1 MSTTETTMATAIE
14 TESTSPSPSP
24 SSRQQASHNGRSATS
39 EPEKPSTKKKIV
51 LPIVGVLALILLFWA
66 FQKWNYG
73 RSHQT
78 TDNAQVDGHIVPVLA
93 KVGGY
98 VNAVGVSEN
107 DHVKAGQLLV
117 QLDDA
122 DYRVRLQQ
130 AQAELA
136 AAEATGGGGG
146 FSGQAQS
153 QVQSAAGQRAALD
166 AQIGAARANA
176 NKADLDLARAR
187 ELADKQIISKQQLDA
202 AQATS
207 AVAHANLL
215 AAERQAAAAGG
226 TVNTAEAGVRVAN
239 ARTLAARASMANS
252 QLQLDYTRITAPA
265 SGEVSRKQVEVGQLV
280 APGQPLMSIVA
291 DTGVWVTA
299 NFKETQLA
307 TIRPGQPVEFEIDA
321 YGGCVGEGKVASV
334 SGATG
339 AKFALLPPDNATGNF
354 TKVVQRVPVRIA
366 VTKPCAGNHPLRP
379 GLSAVVHIDTSN
391 R

>member
-1 MSTTETTMATAIE
+1 MATAIE
-14 TESTSPSPSP
+14 SGAPTSP
-24 SSRQQASHNGRSATS
+24 RNGRSATA
-39 EPEKPSTKKKIV
+39 EPDKPSTKKKFVVPIVIV
-51 LPIVGVLALILLFWA
+51 LGLVLGFWA

-73 RSHQT
+73 RSHES

-98 VNAVGVSEN
+98 VKTVNVNEN
-107 DHVKAGQLLV
+107 DHVNTGQLLV

-122 DYRVRLQQ
+122 DYRVRFQQ
-130 AQAELA
+130 AQADLA
-136 AAEATGGGGG
+136 AAEATAGGGG
-146 FSGQAQS
+146 FSGQAEA
-153 QVQSAAGQRAALD
+153 QVQSATGQRAALD

-176 NKADLDLARAR
+176 NKADADLARAR
-187 ELADKQIISKQQLDA
+187 ELAAKQIISRQQLDA
-202 AQATS
+202 AQATA
-207 AVAHANLL
+207 AVAQANLI
-215 AAERQAAAAGG
+215 AAERQASAAGG

-239 ARTLAARASMANS
+239 ARTLAARAAAENA

-265 SGEVSRKQVEVGQLV
+265 LGEVSRKQVEVGQLV
-280 APGQPLMSIVA
+280 APGQPLLSIVA

-307 TIRPGQPVEFEIDA
+307 AIRPGQPVEFEIDA
-321 YGGCVGEGKVASV
+321 YGGCVGYGKVASV

-366 VTKPCAGNHPLRP
+366 VTKPCPGNQPLRP
-379 GLSAVVHIDTSN
+379 GLSANVHIDTSN

>member
-1 MSTTETTMATAIE
+1 MATAIE
-14 TESTSPSPSP
+14 TEARETPASRNSRTTASGEGKGEGEQPGKSST
-24 SSRQQASHNGRSATS
+24 R
-39 EPEKPSTKKKIV
+39 KKFV
-51 LPIVGVLALILLFWA
+51 LPIVGVVALILLVWA
-66 FQKWNYG
+66 FQNVSYG
-73 RSHQT
+73 RSHQS

-98 VNAVGVSEN
+98 VKTVNVNEN
-107 DHVKAGQLLV
+107 DHVNAGQLLV

-130 AQAELA
+130 AQADLV
-136 AAEATGGGGG
+136 AAEATAGGSG
-146 FSGQAQS
+146 FAGQAEA
-153 QVQSAAGQRAALD
+153 QVQSATGQRAALD

-176 NKADLDLARAR
+176 NQADADLARAR
-187 ELADKQIISKQQLDA
+187 ELAAKQIISKQQLDA
-202 AQATS
+202 AIAG
-207 AVAHANLL
+207 ADVAHANLL
-215 AAERQAAAAGG
+215 AAQRQASAAGG

-239 ARTLAARASMANS
+239 ARTLAARAAAANA

-280 APGQPLMSIVA
+280 APGQPLLSIVA

-307 TIRPGQPVEFEIDA
+307 KIRPGQPVEFEIDA
-321 YGGCVGEGKVASV
+321 YGGCVGEGKVESV

-354 TKVVQRVPVRIA
+354 TKVVQRVPVRIR

-379 GLSAVVHIDTSN
+379 GLSANVHINTSN
-391 R
+391 P

>member
-1 MSTTETTMATAIE
+1 MATAIE
-14 TESTSPSPSP
+14 PSTPTT
-24 SSRQQASHNGRSATS
+24 SRNGRSAV
-39 EPEKPSTKKKIV
+39 EKADKPSTKKKFIV
-51 LPIVGVLALILLFWA
+51 PIAAVVGLVVLIWG

-73 RSHQT
+73 RSHES

-98 VNAVGVSEN
+98 VKTVAVNEN
-107 DHVKAGQLLV
+107 DHVNAGGLLV

-130 AQAELA
+130 AQADLA
-136 AAEATGGGGG
+136 AAEATAGGGG
-146 FSGQAQS
+146 FSGQAEAM
-153 QVQSAAGQRAALD
+153 VQSATGQRAALD

-176 NKADLDLARAR
+176 NKADADLARAR
-187 ELADKQIISKQQLDA
+187 ELAAKQIISRQQLDA
-202 AQATS
+202 AQATA

-215 AAERQAAAAGG
+215 AAQRQAAAAGG

-239 ARTLAARASMANS
+239 ARTLAARAAAENA

-265 SGEVSRKQVEVGQLV
+265 SGEISRKQVEVGQLV
-280 APGQPLMSIVA
+280 APGQPLLSIVA

-307 TIRPGQPVEFEIDA
+307 KIRPGQPVDFDVDA
-321 YGGCVGEGKVASV
+321 YGGCVGYGKVASV

-366 VTKPCAGNHPLRP
+366 VTKPCPGNLPLRP
-379 GLSAVVHIDTSN
+379 GLSVNVHVNTAN

>member
-1 MSTTETTMATAIE
+1 MATALE
-14 TESTSPSPSP
+14 TDASPPTSSPTNGA
-24 SSRQQASHNGRSATS
+24 SRSGRTAGA
-39 EPEKPSTKKKIV
+39 EPDKPSTRKKII

-66 FQKWNYG
+66 FQKWSYG
-73 RSHQT
+73 RTHQS

-98 VNAVGVSEN
+98 VNTVTVSEN
-107 DHVKAGQLLV
+107 DSVKAGQLLV
-117 QLDDA
+117 QLDDD

-130 AQAELA
+130 AQADLA

-239 ARTLAARASMANS
+239 ARTMAARANAANA

-307 TIRPGQPVEFEIDA
+307 KIRPGQPVEFEIDA

-379 GLSAVVHIDTSN
+379 GLSAVVHVDTSI

>member
-1 MSTTETTMATAIE
+1 MATAID
-14 TESTSPSPSP
+14 SSAPATS
-24 SSRQQASHNGRSATS
+24 RNGRSAAA
-39 EPEKPSTKKKIV
+39 EPDRPSTKKKIIV
-51 LPIVGVLALILLFWA
+51 PIVIVLGLVLGFWA

-73 RSHQT
+73 RSHQS

-98 VNAVGVSEN
+98 VKTVNVNEN
-107 DHVKAGQLLV
+107 DHVNAGQSLV

-122 DYRVRLQQ
+122 DYRVRFQQ
-130 AQAELA
+130 AQADLA
-136 AAEATGGGGG
+136 AAEATAGGGG
-146 FSGQAQS
+146 FSGQAEA
-153 QVQSAAGQRAALD
+153 QVQSATGQRAALD

-176 NKADLDLARAR
+176 DKADADLARAR
-187 ELADKQIISKQQLDA
+187 ELAAKQIISRQQLDA
-202 AQATS
+202 AHATA
-207 AVAHANLL
+207 AVAKANLI
-215 AAERQAAAAGG
+215 AAERQASAAGG

-239 ARTLAARASMANS
+239 ARTLAARAAAENA

-280 APGQPLMSIVA
+280 APGQPLLSIVA
-291 DTGVWVTA
+291 DTGIWVTA

-321 YGGCVGEGKVASV
+321 YGGCVGYGKVASV

-366 VTKPCAGNHPLRP
+366 VTKSCPGNHPLRP
-379 GLSAVVHIDTSN
+379 GLSANVHVDTSN

>member
-1 MSTTETTMATAIE
+1 MATVLE
-14 TESTSPSPSP
+14 TDAPASATS
-24 SSRQQASHNGRSATS
+24 RNGRSSAA
-39 EPEKPSTKKKIV
+39 EPDQPPSTKKKIV
-51 LPIVGVLALILLFWA
+51 LSIVGVLALILLFWG

-98 VNAVGVSEN
+98 VKMVNVSEN
-107 DHVKAGQLLV
+107 DHVNAGQLLV

-122 DYRVRLQQ
+122 DYRVRFQQ
-130 AQAELA
+130 AQADLA
-136 AAEATGGGGG
+136 AAEATAGGGG

-153 QVQSAAGQRAALD
+153 QVQSATGQRAALD
-166 AQIGAARANA
+166 AQTGAARANA
-176 NKADLDLARAR
+176 NKAQQDLARAR

-202 AQATS
+202 AQATA
-207 AVAHANLL
+207 AVAQANLL

-239 ARTLAARASMANS
+239 ARTLASRAAAENA
-252 QLQLDYTRITAPA
+252 QLQLDYTKITAPA

-280 APGQPLMSIVA
+280 AAGQPLMSIVA
-291 DTGVWVTA
+291 DTGMWVTA

-366 VTKPCAGNHPLRP
+366 VTKPCPGHALRP
-379 GLSAVVHIDTSN
+379 GLSAVVHINTTS

>member
-1 MSTTETTMATAIE
+1 MATAIE
-14 TESTSPSPSP
+14 STAPAT
-24 SSRQQASHNGRSATS
+24 SRNGRSAAD
-39 EPEKPSTKKKIV
+39 EPEKPSTKKKFV
-51 LPIVGVLALILLFWA
+51 LPIAIVVGLFLLFWA
-66 FQKWNYG
+66 FQRWNYG
-73 RSHQT
+73 RSHES

-98 VNAVGVSEN
+98 VKSVNVSEN
-107 DHVKAGQLLV
+107 DHVNAGQLLV

-130 AQAELA
+130 AQADLA
-136 AAEATGGGGG
+136 AAEATSGGGG

-153 QVQSAAGQRAALD
+153 QVQSAAGQRATLD

-176 NKADLDLARAR
+176 NKADADLARAK
-187 ELADKQIISKQQLDA
+187 ELASKLIISNQQLDA
-202 AQATS
+202 AQAAA

-226 TVNTAEAGVRVAN
+226 TVNTAEAGVRVAS
-239 ARTLAARASMANS
+239 ARTMAARAAAENA

-307 TIRPGQPVEFEIDA
+307 TIRPGQAVEFEIDA

-366 VTKPCAGNHPLRP
+366 VTKPCSGNHALRP
-379 GLSAVVHIDTSN
+379 GLSANVHVNTAN

>member
-1 MSTTETTMATAIE
+1 MATAIE
-14 TESTSPSPSP
+14 TETRDKPSA
-24 SSRQQASHNGRSATS
+24 RNGRTATP
-39 EPEKPSTKKKIV
+39 EPDKPSGKKKFV
-51 LPIVGVLALILLFWA
+51 LPIVGIVGVILLVWA
-66 FQKWNYG
+66 FQKWSYG
-73 RSHQT
+73 RSHQS

-98 VNAVGVSEN
+98 VKSVNVNEN
-107 DHVKAGQLLV
+107 DHVAAGQLLV

-130 AQAELA
+130 AQADLA
-136 AAEATGGGGG
+136 AAEATAGGGG
-146 FSGQAQS
+146 FAGQAQA

-176 NKADLDLARAR
+176 NKADADLARAR
-187 ELADKQIISKQQLDA
+187 ELANKQIISKQQLDA
-202 AQATS
+202 AQAS
-207 AVAHANLL
+207 ADVAHANLL
-215 AAERQAAAAGG
+215 AAERQASAAGG

-239 ARTLAARASMANS
+239 ARTLASRAAAENT

-280 APGQPLMSIVA
+280 SPGQPLLSIVA
-291 DTGVWVTA
+291 DTGIWVTA

-307 TIRPGQPVEFEIDA
+307 KIRPGQPVEFEIDA

-366 VTKPCAGNHPLRP
+366 VTKPCPGYTLRP
-379 GLSAVVHIDTSN
+379 GLSANVHVNTAG

>member
-1 MSTTETTMATAIE
+1 LDTENTMATALE
-14 TESTSPSPSP
+14 TNAPTRSTTT
-24 SSRQQASHNGRSATS
+24 ASV
-39 EPEKPSTKKKIV
+39 EPDKPAGKKKFV
-51 LPIVGVLALILLFWA
+51 VPIVAVLGLVILFWA
-66 FQKWNYG
+66 FQRWNYG
-73 RSHQT
+73 RSHQS

-98 VNAVGVSEN
+98 VKTVSVSEN
-107 DHVKAGQLLV
+107 DHVTAGQLLV

-130 AQAELA
+130 AAADVA
-136 AAEATGGGGG
+136 AAEATAGGGG
-146 FSGQAQS
+146 FAGQAEA

-176 NKADLDLARAR
+176 SKADADLARAR
-187 ELADKQIISKQQLDA
+187 ELAAKQIISRQQLDA
-202 AQATS
+202 AQAS
-207 AVAHANLL
+207 AAVARANLL
-215 AAERQAAAAGG
+215 AAERQASAAGG
-226 TVNTAEAGVRVAN
+226 TVNTAEAGVRVAT
-239 ARTLAARASMANS
+239 ARTGAARAALANA

-280 APGQPLMSIVA
+280 SAGQPLMSVVA

-307 TIRPGQPVEFEIDA
+307 KIRPGQPVEFEIDA
-321 YGGCVGEGKVASV
+321 YGGCVGSGKVASV

-366 VTKPCAGNHPLRP
+366 VTKPCVGNHPLRP
-379 GLSAVVHIDTSN
+379 GLSAVVHIDT

>member
-1 MSTTETTMATAIE
+1 MATVLDTDAPA
-14 TESTSPSPSP
+14 SATS
-24 SSRQQASHNGRSATS
+24 RNGRSSAA
-39 EPEKPSTKKKIV
+39 EPDQPPSTKKKIV
-51 LPIVGVLALILLFWA
+51 LSIVGVLALILLFWG

-98 VNAVGVSEN
+98 VKMVNVSEN
-107 DHVKAGQLLV
+107 DHVNAGQLLV

-122 DYRVRLQQ
+122 DYRVRFQQ
-130 AQAELA
+130 AQADLA
-136 AAEATGGGGG
+136 AAEATAGGGG

-153 QVQSAAGQRAALD
+153 QVQSATGQRAALD
-166 AQIGAARANA
+166 AQTGAARANA
-176 NKADLDLARAR
+176 NKAQQDLARAR

-202 AQATS
+202 AQATA
-207 AVAHANLL
+207 AVAQANLL

-239 ARTLAARASMANS
+239 ARTLASRAAAENA
-252 QLQLDYTRITAPA
+252 QLQLDYTKITAPA

-280 APGQPLMSIVA
+280 AAGQPLMSIVA
-291 DTGVWVTA
+291 DTGMWVTA

-366 VTKPCAGNHPLRP
+366 VTKPCPGHALRP
-379 GLSAVVHIDTSN
+379 GLSAVVHINTAS

>member
-1 MSTTETTMATAIE
+1 MATAIE
-14 TESTSPSPSP
+14 STAPSAT
-24 SSRQQASHNGRSATS
+24 SRNGRSAA
-39 EPEKPSTKKKIV
+39 EPDKPSTKKKFI
-51 LPIVGVLALILLFWA
+51 LPIAIVIGLVVLLWA

-73 RSHQT
+73 RSHES

-98 VNAVGVSEN
+98 VKTVNVSEN
-107 DHVKAGQLLV
+107 DHVNAGQLLV

-130 AQAELA
+130 AQADLA
-136 AAEATGGGGG
+136 AAEATSGGGG

-153 QVQSAAGQRAALD
+153 QVQSAAGQRATLD
-166 AQIGAARANA
+166 AQIGAAKANA
-176 NKADLDLARAR
+176 DKADADLARAK
-187 ELADKQIISKQQLDA
+187 ELAAKLIISKQQLDA
-202 AQATS
+202 AQATA

-226 TVNTAEAGVRVAN
+226 SVNTAEAGVRVAS
-239 ARTLAARASMANS
+239 ARTMAARAAAENA

-307 TIRPGQPVEFEIDA
+307 KIRPGQPVEFEIDA
-321 YGGCVGEGKVASV
+321 YGGCVGEGRVASV

-379 GLSAVVHIDTSN
+379 GLSANVHVNTAG

>member
-1 MSTTETTMATAIE
+1 MAAALETDAPA
-14 TESTSPSPSP
+14 PAA
-24 SSRQQASHNGRSATS
+24 SRNGRSATA
-39 EPEKPSTKKKIV
+39 EPDKPSTKKKIV
-51 LPIVGVLALILLFWA
+51 LSVVGILALILLFWG

-98 VNAVGVSEN
+98 VKTVNVSEN
-107 DHVKAGQLLV
+107 DHVNAGQLLV

-122 DYRVRLQQ
+122 DYRVRFQQ
-130 AQAELA
+130 AQADLA
-136 AAEATGGGGG
+136 AAEATAGGGG

-153 QVQSAAGQRAALD
+153 QVQSATGQRAALD

-176 NKADLDLARAR
+176 NKAEQDLARAR
-187 ELADKQIISKQQLDA
+187 ELAAKQIISKQQLDA
-202 AQATS
+202 AQATA
-207 AVAHANLL
+207 AVAQANLL

-239 ARTLAARASMANS
+239 ARTLAARAAAENA

-265 SGEVSRKQVEVGQLV
+265 SGEASRKQVEVGQLV
-280 APGQPLMSIVA
+280 AAGQPLMSIVA
-291 DTGVWVTA
+291 DTGMWVTA

-354 TKVVQRVPVRIA
+354 TKVVQRIPVRIA
-366 VTKPCAGNHPLRP
+366 VTKPCPGHALRP
-379 GLSAVVHIDTSN
+379 GLSAVVHINTAN

>member
-1 MSTTETTMATAIE
+1 MASALE
-14 TESTSPSPSP
+14 TESTSPSPS
-24 SSRQQASHNGRSATS
+24 QASRNGRSAAE
-39 EPEKPSTKKKIV
+39 EPGNSSSKKKIV

-66 FQKWNYG
+66 FQKWSYG
-73 RSHQT
+73 RTHQS

-98 VNAVGVSEN
+98 VNTVTVSEN
-107 DHVKAGQLLV
+107 DSVKAGQLLV
-117 QLDDA
+117 HLDDD

-130 AQAELA
+130 AQADLA

-202 AQATS
+202 AQATA

-239 ARTLAARASMANS
+239 ARTMAARANAANA

-307 TIRPGQPVEFEIDA
+307 KIRPGQPVEFEIDA

-379 GLSAVVHIDTSN
+379 GLSAVVHVDTSN

>member
-1 MSTTETTMATAIE
+1 MATAIE
-14 TESTSPSPSP
+14 SSAPTSP
-24 SSRQQASHNGRSATS
+24 RNGRSAAA
-39 EPEKPSTKKKIV
+39 EPDKPSTKKKFVVPIVIV
-51 LPIVGVLALILLFWA
+51 LGLVLGFWA

-73 RSHQT
+73 RSHQS

-98 VNAVGVSEN
+98 VKTVNVNEN
-107 DHVKAGQLLV
+107 DHVNTGQLLA

-122 DYRVRLQQ
+122 DYRVRFQQ
-130 AQAELA
+130 AQADLA
-136 AAEATGGGGG
+136 AAEATAGGGG
-146 FSGQAQS
+146 FSGQAEA
-153 QVQSAAGQRAALD
+153 QVQSATGQRAALD

-176 NKADLDLARAR
+176 NKADADLARAR
-187 ELADKQIISKQQLDA
+187 ELAAKQIISRQQLDA
-202 AQATS
+202 AQATA
-207 AVAHANLL
+207 AVAQANLI
-215 AAERQAAAAGG
+215 AAERQASAAGG

-239 ARTLAARASMANS
+239 ARTLAARAAAENA

-265 SGEVSRKQVEVGQLV
+265 LGEVARKQVEVGQLV
-280 APGQPLMSIVA
+280 APGQPLLSIVA

-307 TIRPGQPVEFEIDA
+307 AIRPGQPVEFEIDA
-321 YGGCVGEGKVASV
+321 YGGCVGYGKVASV

-366 VTKPCAGNHPLRP
+366 VTKPCPGNHPLRP
-379 GLSAVVHIDTSN
+379 GLSANVHVDTSN

>member
-1 MSTTETTMATAIE
+1 MNRRTITFIGVGIVAA
-14 TESTSPSPSP
+14 
-24 SSRQQASHNGRSATS
+24 
-39 EPEKPSTKKKIV
+39 IV
-51 LPIVGVLALILLFWA
+51 LVWGIG
-66 FQKWNYG
+66 KWSYS
-73 RSHQT
+73 RSHES

-98 VNAVGVSEN
+98 VKTVSVNEN
-107 DHVKAGQLLV
+107 DHVTAGKLLV

-130 AQAELA
+130 AQADLA

-153 QVQSAAGQRAALD
+153 QVQSATGQRAALD

-202 AQATS
+202 AQTMA
-207 AVAHANLL
+207 AVAHANLI

-239 ARTLAARASMANS
+239 ARTLAARANAENS
-252 QLQLDYTRITAPA
+252 RLQLDYTRITAPA

-280 APGQPLMSIVA
+280 AAGQPLMSIVA

-366 VTKPCAGNHPLRP
+366 VTKPCAGNLPLRP

>member
-1 MSTTETTMATAIE
+1 MATAIE
-14 TESTSPSPSP
+14 SGAPTSP
-24 SSRQQASHNGRSATS
+24 RNGRSATA
-39 EPEKPSTKKKIV
+39 EPDKPSTKKKFVVPIVIV
-51 LPIVGVLALILLFWA
+51 LGLVLGFWA

-73 RSHQT
+73 RSHES

-98 VNAVGVSEN
+98 VKTVNVNEN
-107 DHVKAGQLLV
+107 DHVNTGQLLV

-122 DYRVRLQQ
+122 DYRVRFQQ
-130 AQAELA
+130 AQADLA
-136 AAEATGGGGG
+136 AAEATAGGGG
-146 FSGQAQS
+146 FSGQAEA
-153 QVQSAAGQRAALD
+153 QVQSATGQRAALD

-176 NKADLDLARAR
+176 NKADADLARAR
-187 ELADKQIISKQQLDA
+187 ELAAKQIISRQQLDA
-202 AQATS
+202 AQATA
-207 AVAHANLL
+207 AVAQANLI
-215 AAERQAAAAGG
+215 AAERQASAAGG

-239 ARTLAARASMANS
+239 ARTLAARAAAENA

-265 SGEVSRKQVEVGQLV
+265 LGEVSRKQVEVGQLV
-280 APGQPLMSIVA
+280 APGQPLLSIVA

-321 YGGCVGEGKVASV
+321 YGGCVGYGKVASV

-366 VTKPCAGNHPLRP
+366 VTKPCPGNHPLRP
-379 GLSAVVHIDTSN
+379 GLSANVHIDTSN

>member
-1 MSTTETTMATAIE
+1 MATAIE
-14 TESTSPSPSP
+14 TEAPGKPA
-24 SSRQQASHNGRSATS
+24 SRNGKNAVS
-39 EPEKPSTKKKIV
+39 EPEKPSRKKFV
-51 LPIVGVLALILLFWA
+51 VPIVAVLGVLVLFWA

-73 RSHQT
+73 RSHQS

-98 VNAVGVSEN
+98 VKTVNVNEN
-107 DHVKAGQLLV
+107 DRVKAGQLLV
-117 QLDDA
+117 ELDDA

-130 AQAELA
+130 AQADLA

-146 FSGQAQS
+146 FSGQAQA

-176 NKADLDLARAR
+176 NKADADLARAR
-187 ELADKQIISKQQLDA
+187 ELVSKQIISQQQLDA
-202 AQATS
+202 ARA
-207 AVAHANLL
+207 AADVAHANLL

-226 TVNTAEAGVRVAN
+226 TVNTAEAGVRVAG
-239 ARTLAARASMANS
+239 ARTLATRAAAENA
-252 QLQLDYTRITAPA
+252 QLQLDYTKITAPA

-280 APGQPLMSIVA
+280 SPGQPLLSIVA
-291 DTGVWVTA
+291 DTGIFLTA

-307 TIRPGQPVEFEIDA
+307 KIRPGQPVEFEIDA
-321 YGGCVGEGKVASV
+321 YGSCVGEGTVASV

-366 VTKPCAGNHPLRP
+366 VTKPCPGYTLRP
-379 GLSAVVHIDTSN
+379 GLSANVHVNTSG

>member
-1 MSTTETTMATAIE
+1 MATAME
-14 TESTSPSPSP
+14 TETRETTVVRNGSSPAPE
-24 SSRQQASHNGRSATS
+24 S
-39 EPEKPSTKKKIV
+39 EGPSTKKKIILGIV
-51 LPIVGVLALILLFWA
+51 AIVGLLVLIWA
-66 FQKWNYG
+66 FQKWSYG
-73 RSHQT
+73 RSHQS
-78 TDNAQVDGHIVPVLA
+78 TDNAQIDGHIVPVLA
-93 KVGGY
+93 KVGAY
-98 VNAVGVSEN
+98 VKTVNVNEN

-117 QLDDA
+117 QLEDD

-130 AQAELA
+130 AEADLA
-136 AAEATGGGGG
+136 AAEATAGGSG
-146 FSGQAQS
+146 FAGQAQA

-176 NKADLDLARAR
+176 NKADADLARAK
-187 ELADKQIISKQQLDA
+187 ELANKQIISRQQLDA
-202 AQATS
+202 AQAS
-207 AVAHANLL
+207 ADVAHANLL
-215 AAERQAAAAGG
+215 AAERQALAAGG

-239 ARTLAARASMANS
+239 ARTLAARAALDNA

-280 APGQPLMSIVA
+280 AAGQPLMSIVA

-307 TIRPGQPVEFEIDA
+307 KIHPGQPVEFEVDA
-321 YGGCVGEGKVASV
+321 YGGCKGEGKVESV

-366 VTKPCAGNHPLRP
+366 VTRPCAGNYPLRP
-379 GLSAVVHIDTSN
+379 GLSAVVHVNTSG

>member
-1 MSTTETTMATAIE
+1 MATALE
-14 TESTSPSPSP
+14 TDASPPTSSPTNGA
-24 SSRQQASHNGRSATS
+24 SRTGRTAGAD
-39 EPEKPSTKKKIV
+39 PDKPSTRKKII

-66 FQKWNYG
+66 FQKWSYG
-73 RSHQT
+73 RTHQS

-98 VNAVGVSEN
+98 VNTVTVSEN
-107 DHVKAGQLLV
+107 DSVKAGQLLV
-117 QLDDA
+117 QLDDD

-130 AQAELA
+130 AQADLA

-239 ARTLAARASMANS
+239 ARTMAARANAANA

-307 TIRPGQPVEFEIDA
+307 KIRPGQPVEFEIDA

-379 GLSAVVHIDTSN
+379 GLSAVVHVDTSN

>member
-1 MSTTETTMATAIE
+1 MATALE
-14 TESTSPSPSP
+14 TDSPASATS
-24 SSRQQASHNGRSATS
+24 RNGRSSAV
-39 EPEKPSTKKKIV
+39 EPDQPPSTKKKIV
-51 LPIVGVLALILLFWA
+51 LSIVGVLALVLLFWG

-98 VNAVGVSEN
+98 VKTVNVSEN
-107 DHVKAGQLLV
+107 DHVNAGQLLV

-122 DYRVRLQQ
+122 DYRVRFQQ
-130 AQAELA
+130 AQADLA
-136 AAEATGGGGG
+136 AAEATAGGGG

-153 QVQSAAGQRAALD
+153 QVQSASGQRAALD
-166 AQIGAARANA
+166 AQVGAARANA
-176 NKADLDLARAR
+176 NKAQQDLARAR
-187 ELADKQIISKQQLDA
+187 ELAAKQIISNQQLDA
-202 AQATS
+202 AQATA
-207 AVAHANLL
+207 AVAQANLL

-239 ARTLAARASMANS
+239 ARTLAARAAAENA

-280 APGQPLMSIVA
+280 AAGQPLMSIVA
-291 DTGVWVTA
+291 DTGMWVTA

-366 VTKPCAGNHPLRP
+366 VTKPCPGHALRP
-379 GLSAVVHIDTSN
+379 GLSAVVHINTAS

>member
-1 MSTTETTMATAIE
+1 MASAIE
-14 TESTSPSPSP
+14 TTPTPAPTSRNGKSAADEVDKP
-24 SSRQQASHNGRSATS
+24 SSR
-39 EPEKPSTKKKIV
+39 KKIV

-73 RSHQT
+73 RSHQS

-98 VNAVGVSEN
+98 VKTVNVNEN
-107 DHVKAGQLLV
+107 DHVNAGQLLV

-130 AQAELA
+130 AQADLA
-136 AAEATGGGGG
+136 AAEATSGGGG
-146 FSGQAQS
+146 FSGQAES
-153 QVQSAAGQRAALD
+153 QVQSAAGQRATLD
-166 AQIGAARANA
+166 AQIGAAKANA
-176 NKADLDLARAR
+176 DKADADLARAR
-187 ELADKQIISKQQLDA
+187 ELAAKLIISKQQLDA
-202 AQATS
+202 AQATA

-215 AAERQAAAAGG
+215 AAQRQASAAGG
-226 TVNTAEAGVRVAN
+226 TVNTAEAGVRVAT
-239 ARTLAARASMANS
+239 ARTLAARAAAANA

-280 APGQPLMSIVA
+280 APGQPLLSIVA

-307 TIRPGQPVEFEIDA
+307 KIRPGQPVEFEIDA

-354 TKVVQRVPVRIA
+354 TKVVQRVPIRIA

-379 GLSAVVHIDTSN
+379 GLSANVHVNTSN
-391 R
+391 